1 MYLVATNRYQLLG
14 GGEHAKLVLYSHSCS
29 FMVLSVIGPGK
40 RDVTLV
46 EVKPSNIHGRG
57 LFARSWIRKG
67 TIFGRVKGKR
77 TRRDGPY
84 VLWLDELKG
93 VNIANRM
100 KFINH
105 SSRPNAVLYDD
116 LTVVALR
123 HIKAGEEITHNYGE
137 VEF

>member
-1 MYLVATNRYQLLG
+1 
-14 GGEHAKLVLYSHSCS
+14 
-29 FMVLSVIGPGK
+29 MVLSGIGPGK

-46 EVKPSNIHGRG
+46 EVKPSSIHGRG
-57 LFARSWIRKG
+57 LFAKSWIRKG
-67 TIFGRVKGKR
+67 TIFGRVKGQR
-77 TRRDGPY
+77 PRRDGPY